1 MRDVAPSPLTPDA
14 AAWRVWLVTDVYPPG
29 CGGSGW
35 STHALAR
42 VLTDYGHDVAVIVI
56 DQSRNDVTTR
66 EYEGVAVTNVGVRE
80 ARTAR
85 NRLGA
90 RDFSHAAIA
99 SYLETRLRAEPD
111 VDILHAQHL
120 HSSPPTVEVGRSH
133 DRATLAT
140 VRDYWPVCLHGTSWW
155 NSARCDGCTTS
166 NLKGCMAEYW
176 RWPRPMSRVMVGWA
190 RGRLHAR
197 ATGLGGAH
205 KVLTVSEA
213 VRRRIERAIPETD
226 VSVVP
231 NIVDPDA
238 VRSAASPDRGRGI
251 APYLLTAGKL
261 QPTKG
266 FDLLLSAL
274 REIDVEL
281 PLVVAGDGP
290 LRSTLEAQAAAM
302 GVKVSFLGWVD
313 HSRLLGLQRDAHAVI
328 LPSAW
333 DEPLSRLVLETM
345 GLGTPVV
352 AWARG
357 GNVEMIESGVSG
369 WLVRDPSDL
378 RRAITELES
387 QDRRLQAGRAAL
399 TRVVERYSPAAVYPA
414 VAAAYAGALED
425 ARRVRPRSGGGV

>member
-1 MRDVAPSPLTPDA
+1 MRDVPPSSSTPDA
-14 AAWRVWLVTDVYPPG
+14 APWRVWLVTDVYPPG

-42 VLTDYGHDVAVIVI
+42 VLTDHGHDVAVITI
-56 DQSRNDVTTR
+56 DQSRDDVTAR
-66 EYEGVAVTNVGVRE
+66 EFEGIGVTSVGVRD
-80 ARTAR
+80 ARTVR

-90 RDFSHAAIA
+90 LDFAHAAIA

-120 HSSPPTVEVGRSH
+120 HTGPPTVEVGRAH
-133 DRATLAT
+133 ARATLAT

-166 NLKGCMAEYW
+166 NLRGCMSEYW
-176 RWPRPMSRVMVGWA
+176 KWPAPLSRVMVGWA

-197 ATGLGGAH
+197 ATGLGRAH
-205 KVLTVSEA
+205 RVLTVSEA
-213 VRRRIERAIPETD
+213 VRRRIEGALPEAD

-238 VRSAASPDRGRGI
+238 VRAAASPDHGRGT

-274 REIDVEL
+274 HEIDFDM

-290 LRSTLEAQAAAM
+290 SRSALEAQAAAM
-302 GVKVSFLGWVD
+302 SATVEFLGWVD
-313 HSRLLGLQRDAHAVI
+313 HSHLLGLQRDAHAVI

-345 GLGTPVV
+345 GLGTPVI

-357 GNVEMIESGVSG
+357 GNLEMIESGVSG

-378 RRAITELES
+378 REALTEVQS
-387 QDRRLQAGRAAL
+387 QDRRLQTGRAAL
-399 TRVVERYSPAAVYPA
+399 TRVAERYSPAAVYPV
-414 VAAAYAGALED
+414 VAAAYAAAIED
-425 ARRVRPRSGGGV
+425 ARRGRHRS

>member
-1 MRDVAPSPLTPDA
+1 MRDDSPPSPTLDTMP
-14 AAWRVWLVTDVYPPG
+14 WCVWLVTDVYPPG

-42 VLTDYGHDVAVIVI
+42 VLTDHGHDVAVIAI
-56 DQSRNDVTTR
+56 DQTRSDVTTR
-66 EYEGVAVTNVGVRE
+66 VFEGIGVTRVGVRD
-80 ARTAR
+80 ARTVR

-99 SYLETRLRAEPD
+99 SYLETRLRSEPG

-120 HSSPPTVEVGRSH
+120 HSGPPTVEVGRAH
-133 DRATLAT
+133 ARATLAT

-155 NSARCDGCTTS
+155 HTTRCDGCTTS
-166 NLKGCMAEYW
+166 NLTGCMAEYW
-176 RWPRPMSRVMVGWA
+176 QWPAPLSRVMVRWA
-190 RGRLHAR
+190 RNRLDAR
-197 ATGLGGAH
+197 AAGLSRAH
-205 KVLTVSEA
+205 KVLTVSTA
-213 VRRRIERAIPETD
+213 VRKRIENALPDTD

-238 VRSAASPDRGRGI
+238 IRAAASSDHGRGA

-274 REIDVEL
+274 REIDL
-281 PLVVAGDGP
+281 DIPLVVAGDGP
-290 LRSTLEAQAAAM
+290 SRSALEADAASM
-302 GVKVSFLGWVD
+302 DLPVEFLGWVD
-313 HSRLLGLQRDAHAVI
+313 HGRLLGLQRDALAVI

-333 DEPLSRLVLETM
+333 DEPLSRIVLETM

-369 WLVRDPSDL
+369 WLVHDSSDL
-378 RRAITELES
+378 RRAVTELQS
-387 QDRRLQAGRAAL
+387 RDRRLQVGRAAL
-399 TRVVERYSPAAVYPA
+399 TRIADQFSPAAVYPK
-414 VAAAYAGALED
+414 VAAAYAAALDD
-425 ARRVRPRSGGGV
+425 ARGERHRS

>member
-1 MRDVAPSPLTPDA
+1 MRDVLPSSPTPDLVS
-14 AAWRVWLVTDVYPPG
+14 WRVWLVTDVYPPG

-42 VLTDYGHDVAVIVI
+42 VLTDHGHDVAVITI
-56 DQSRNDVTTR
+56 DQSRGDVTTR
-66 EYEGVAVTNVGVRE
+66 EFEGISVTSVGVRD
-80 ARTAR
+80 ARTVR

-90 RDFSHAAIA
+90 RDFAHAAIA
-99 SYLETRLRAEPD
+99 SYLETRLRTEPD

-120 HSSPPTVEVGRSH
+120 HSSPPTVEVGRAH
-133 DRATLAT
+133 ARATLAT

-155 NSARCDGCTTS
+155 NSARCEGCMTS
-166 NLKGCMAEYW
+166 NLKGCISEYW
-176 RWPRPMSRVMVGWA
+176 RWPVPLSRVMVGWA

-197 ATGLGGAH
+197 ATGLGRAH
-205 KVLTVSEA
+205 RVLTVSEA
-213 VRRRIERAIPETD
+213 VRRRIEGALPETD

-238 VRSAASPDRGRGI
+238 VRAAASPHYGRGT

-274 REIDVEL
+274 REIDVDM

-290 LRSTLEAQAAAM
+290 SRSALEAQAAAM
-302 GVKVSFLGWVD
+302 GVTVEFLGWVD
-313 HSRLLGLQRDAHAVI
+313 HSHLLGLQRDADAVI

-345 GLGTPVV
+345 GLGTPVI

-357 GNVEMIESGVSG
+357 GNLEMIESGVSG
-369 WLVRDPSDL
+369 WLVRDSADL
-378 RRAITELES
+378 RQALTELQS
-387 QDRRLQAGRAAL
+387 QDRGLQAGRAGL
-399 TRVVERYSPAAVYPA
+399 TRVAERYSPAAVYPV
-414 VAAAYAGALED
+414 VAAAYAAALED
-425 ARRVRPRSGGGV
+425 ARRGR

>member
-1 MRDVAPSPLTPDA
+1 MRA
-14 AAWRVWLVTDVYPPG
+14 AAPFPPTSDRASWRVCLVTDVYPPG

-42 VLTDYGHDVAVIVI
+42 VLTDHGHAVTVIVI
-56 DQSRNDVTTR
+56 DPSRRDLTTR
-66 EYEGVAVTNVGVRE
+66 EYEGIAVTSVGVRE
-80 ARTAR
+80 ARTVR

-90 RDFSHAAIA
+90 RDFAHAAIA

-111 VDILHAQHL
+111 VDIFHAQHL
-120 HSSPPTVEVGRSH
+120 HSSPPTIEVGRAH
-133 DRATLAT
+133 ARATLAT

-155 NSARCDGCTTS
+155 NGARCDGCTTS

-176 RWPRPMSRVMVGWA
+176 RWPAPLPRAMVGWA
-190 RGRLHAR
+190 RGRLHTR
-197 ATGLGGAH
+197 ATGLGRAH

-213 VRRRIERAIPETD
+213 VRRRIETALPGAD

-238 VRSAASPDRGRGI
+238 VGAAASDHGRGTE
-251 APYLLTAGKL
+251 PYLLTAGKL

-274 REIDVEL
+274 SEIDVEM
-281 PLVVAGDGP
+281 PLIVAGDGP
-290 LRSTLEAQAAAM
+290 SKSSLEAQAAAM
-302 GVKVSFLGWVD
+302 GLNVSFLGWVD
-313 HSRLLGLQRDAHAVI
+313 HDRLLSLQRDAHAVV

-357 GNVEMIESGVSG
+357 GNLEIIESGVSG

-378 RRAITELES
+378 RLAFTELQS
-387 QDRRLQAGRAAL
+387 QDRRRQVGRASL
-399 TRVVERYSPAAVYPA
+399 TRVVERYSPSAVYPV
-414 VAAAYAGALED
+414 VAAAYADALEHAGR
-425 ARRVRPRSGGGV
+425 ARHRSG

>member
-1 MRDVAPSPLTPDA
+1 MQDVAPSPPTTDIA
-14 AAWRVWLVTDVYPPG
+14 TWRVWLVTDVYPPG

-42 VLTDYGHDVAVIVI
+42 VLTDHGHDVTVIVI
-56 DQSRNDVTTR
+56 DSSRRDLTTR
-66 EYEGVAVTNVGVRE
+66 EYEGVAVTCVGVRE
-80 ARTAR
+80 GRTVR

-99 SYLETRLRAEPD
+99 SYLETRLRANPD

-120 HSSPPTVEVGRSH
+120 HSSPPTVEVGRAH
-133 DRATLAT
+133 ARATLAT

-155 NSARCDGCTTS
+155 NGTRCDGCTTS
-166 NLKGCMAEYW
+166 NLRGCMTEYW
-176 RWPRPMSRVMVGWA
+176 RWPAPLSRAMVGWA
-190 RGRLHAR
+190 GRRLRAR
-197 ATGLGGAH
+197 ATGLGRAH

-213 VRRRIERAIPETD
+213 VRRRIESALPETD

-238 VRSAASPDRGRGI
+238 VRAAASDDSRGT

-274 REIDVEL
+274 SEIDVEM
-281 PLVVAGDGP
+281 PLIVAGDGP
-290 LRSTLEAQAAAM
+290 SKSALEAQAAAM
-302 GVKVSFLGWVD
+302 GLNVSFLGWVD
-313 HSRLLGLQRDAHAVI
+313 HGRLLGLQRDAHAVL

-357 GNVEMIESGVSG
+357 GNLEIIEPGVSG

-378 RRAITELES
+378 RRAVAELQS
-387 QDRRLQAGRAAL
+387 QDRRRQAGRAAL
-399 TRVVERYSPAAVYPA
+399 TRVVERYSPAAVYPV
-414 VAAAYAGALED
+414 VAAAYADALAHAGRE
-425 ARRVRPRSGGGV
+425 RRRSRRGL

>member
-1 MRDVAPSPLTPDA
+1 MRDVPLSSSTPDA
-14 AAWRVWLVTDVYPPG
+14 APWRVWLVTDVYPPG
-29 CGGSGW
+29 GGGSGW

-42 VLTDYGHDVAVIVI
+42 VLTDHGHEVAVITI
-56 DQSRNDVTTR
+56 DQSRGDVTAR
-66 EYEGVAVTNVGVRE
+66 EFEGIGVTSVGVRD
-80 ARTAR
+80 ARTVR

-90 RDFSHAAIA
+90 RDFAHAAIA
-99 SYLETRLRAEPD
+99 SYLEARLRTEPD

-120 HSSPPTVEVGRSH
+120 HSSPPTVEVGRAH
-133 DRATLAT
+133 ARATLAT

-166 NLKGCMAEYW
+166 NLRGCMSEYW
-176 RWPRPMSRVMVGWA
+176 KWPAPLSRVMVGWA
-190 RGRLHAR
+190 HGRLHAR
-197 ATGLGGAH
+197 ATGLGRAH
-205 KVLTVSEA
+205 RVLTVSEA
-213 VRRRIERAIPETD
+213 VRRRIEGALPETD

-238 VRSAASPDRGRGI
+238 VRAAASPDHGRGT

-266 FDLLLSAL
+266 FNLLLSAL
-274 REIDVEL
+274 REIDVDM

-290 LRSTLEAQAAAM
+290 SRSALEAQAAAM
-302 GVKVSFLGWVD
+302 SVTVEFLGWVD
-313 HSRLLGLQRDAHAVI
+313 HSQLLGLQRDAHAVI

-345 GLGTPVV
+345 GLGTPVI

-357 GNVEMIESGVSG
+357 GNLEMIESGVSG

-378 RRAITELES
+378 REALTELQS
-387 QDRRLQAGRAAL
+387 QDRGLQTGRAAL
-399 TRVVERYSPAAVYPA
+399 TRVAERYSPAAVYPV
-414 VAAAYAGALED
+414 VAAAYAAALED
-425 ARRVRPRSGGGV
+425 ARRGRHRS

>member
-1 MRDVAPSPLTPDA
+1 MRDGAPSSPTQDA
-14 AAWRVWLVTDVYPPG
+14 PWRVWLVTDVYPPG

-42 VLTDYGHDVAVIVI
+42 VLTDHGHDVAVIVI
-56 DQSRNDVTTR
+56 DQSRSDVTTR
-66 EYEGVAVTNVGVRE
+66 DYEGVGVTSVGVRE
-80 ARTAR
+80 ARTVR
-85 NRLGA
+85 NRLA
-90 RDFSHAAIA
+90 TRDFSHAAIV

-120 HSSPPTVEVGRSH
+120 HSSPPTVEVGRAH
-133 DRATLAT
+133 ARATLAT

-155 NSARCDGCTTS
+155 NSAHCDGCTPS
-166 NLKGCMAEYW
+166 SLKGCMAEYW
-176 RWPRPMSRVMVGWA
+176 RWPTPLSRVMVGWA

-197 ATGLGGAH
+197 ATGLSRAH

-213 VRRRIERAIPETD
+213 VRQRIGSALPETD

-238 VRSAASPDRGRGI
+238 VSAAASPDHSRGI
-251 APYLLTAGKL
+251 SPYLLTAGKL

-274 REIDVEL
+274 REIDVEM

-290 LRSTLEAQAAAM
+290 SKSALEAQAASM
-302 GVKVSFLGWVD
+302 GVNVSFLGWVD

-357 GNVEMIESGVSG
+357 GNLEMIESGVSG

-378 RRAITELES
+378 RRAVTELQSHE
-387 QDRRLQAGRAAL
+387 RRLQAGRAGL
-399 TRVVERYSPAAVYPA
+399 MRVVERYSPAAVYPA
-414 VAAAYAGALED
+414 IEAVYTAALED
-425 ARRVRPRSGGGV
+425 ARRDRNSSS